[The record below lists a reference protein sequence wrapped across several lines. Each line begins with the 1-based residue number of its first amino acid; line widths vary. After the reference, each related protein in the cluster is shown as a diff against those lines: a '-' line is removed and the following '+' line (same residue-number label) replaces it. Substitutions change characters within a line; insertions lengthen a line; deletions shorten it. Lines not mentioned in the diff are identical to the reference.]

1 MAHNLSSY
9 GELLSTSTVDLLKD
23 VTMQRMLVRR
33 MRLGIE
39 LKKEKDT
46 ARYQQE
52 KRHLARMLTAL
63 KVLQEKGAKTGAVQ
77 PGAGTVELKS
87 KPKTRKVS
95 ASAPRVSPT
104 AKTRRGKAAA
114 GDTAADTS
122 ASTPST

>member
-1 MAHNLSSY
+1 MVHDLSSY
-9 GELLSTSTVDLLKD
+9 GELLSTPTVDLSKD

-46 ARYQQE
+46 ARYQHE
-52 KRHLARMLTAL
+52 KRQLARMLTAL
-63 KVLQEKGAKTGAVQ
+63 KVLQDKGGKTGAVQ
-77 PGAGTVELKS
+77 PGTDTVELKS
-87 KPKTRKVS
+87 KPKTRKVP
-95 ASAPRVSPT
+95 ASAPRVSPI